1 MSESLVQSDSNDAL
15 ASLRLKK
22 FEDMVRSSAGKVDLT
37 RTEPLDPVMS
47 TGQHQYLSALNEQ
60 EKKPKSLDPET
71 ILRLSKLVEKKKL
84 NQKRLNQIGESF
96 ASPKQLNEATRVG
109 KLRQHYK
116 RKAEELQQQQDKK
129 KAKKEA
135 EEPVA
140 KVLSSK
146 GYLKPGE
153 TTVTVS
159 AMKCFLRENSSKLSM
174 PRSNVH
180 AKKADLLAFLG
191 STFGEQPE
199 ADWEPAKQKEKNA
212 AKAGTAPGAASW
224 VVAFRQL
231 WYCACAVVVI
241 TTFIICVLQ
250 MNWES
255 HAGVVTRPDW
265 NNLSHLFLLHRKTLV
280 SFDHVLYLNATLS
293 FQLFILFCLCVCV
306 CVCVCVCFLLCK

>member
-212 AKAGTAPGAASW
+212 ANAGTAPRCCKLGCSLPPAL
-224 VVAFRQL
+224 VLRLCGRCHHHFHHL
-231 WYCACAVVVI
+231 C
-241 TTFIICVLQ
+241 TTDELGKSCRCC
-250 MNWES
+250 
-255 HAGVVTRPDW
+255 HPA
-265 NNLSHLFLLHRKTLV
+265 
-280 SFDHVLYLNATLS
+280 
-293 FQLFILFCLCVCV
+293 
-306 CVCVCVCFLLCK
+306 